1 MRTSLSQ
8 QIQNSLIHISN
19 ASNALMIAQNKA
31 VSGKRISKPSD
42 DVLGTSQAMSLRS
55 TIKTNDQ
62 FADNMTVSKP
72 MLSATEQSL
81 QNLVKIVQSVK
92 TIALAANT
100 PDTTGSTN
108 PTRAAQLDD
117 IMGQLVDVA
126 NTQHLDQYIFS
137 GTMGNVAPVKAQAGP
152 QPYQYMGDS
161 GTRSA
166 QVLSWV
172 SLPLNIPGDKVFNF
186 DGSAGAGTTDLF
198 TMVKNLRDAIAA
210 GDSNAITA
218 QYKNIDSNLDN
229 LLSCTARVGNWL
241 SRMDNAQGVLDDAKP
256 RLQQMLSDQEDIDL
270 PQAIIDL
277 KTQENV
283 YQSALMV
290 SSQILNISLASMNN
304 K

>member
-1 MRTSLSQ
+1 
-8 QIQNSLIHISN
+8 
-19 ASNALMIAQNKA
+19 MIAQNKA